1 MLLDIATALGKARKA
16 LAGRHLFDNW
26 FSLMIK
32 YALHRLGFDVKL
44 TAKIH
49 GYTFEMSPE
58 TFEQLV
64 SRSSRGLIK
73 SIKCIDGRIFV
84 NEVEVKNIDEV
95 IYNLETWARVLGW
108 AYDLKGYWIKDGV
121 KFRRIYWSIL
131 EIFDNSEYKLLGVKD
146 RVVVDVGAFVGDSPI
161 YFALKGA
168 RKVIAI
174 EPKPEAYEEMLE
186 NIKLNNLENIIV
198 PINAYLISEQNKARF
213 GEAPVVTLNDV
224 VSKYIID
231 GNAVLKM
238 DCEGCEFDI
247 ILNDYAHIKVF
258 NEVIFEYH
266 ANVGGKSSKLLKRIV
281 NDYQCKLVKKHGRDF
296 GIIYCVRKR

>member
-1 MLLDIATALGKARKA
+1 MLLDTAAVFEKVRKA
-16 LAGRHLFDNW
+16 LACRYLFDNW
-26 FSLMIK
+26 LSLMIR
-32 YALHRLGFDVKL
+32 YALHRLGFAVKL
-44 TAKIH
+44 TAKIR
-49 GYTFEMSPE
+49 GCIFEISPE

-73 SIKCIDGRIFV
+73 SIKCVDGRIFV
-84 NEVEVKNIDEV
+84 NGVEVKNLDEV

-108 AYDLKGYWIKDGV
+108 AYDSKGYWIKDGV
-121 KFRRIYWSIL
+121 KFRRMCWSIL
-131 EIFDNSEYKLLGVKD
+131 EIFDYGEYKLLGVKD
-146 RVVVDVGAFVGDSPI
+146 RVVVDVGAFVGDSSI

-174 EPKPEAYEEMLE
+174 EPNPEAYVEILE

-224 VSKYIID
+224 VSKYSID

-247 ILNDYAHIKVF
+247 ILNDYAHIRVF

-266 ANVGGKSSKLLKRIV
+266 ANVGGKPSKLLKRIV
-281 NDYQCKLVKKHGRDF
+281 NDYQCKLVKKHGRAF